1 MDNHI
6 SIGVVLDMGV
16 HNVPSYATKESAGFD
31 LSASQ
36 SIYIPPKSHALV
48 HTGIHLDIPEGYHV
62 EIRSRSGLASKKGV
76 FVLNSPGTID
86 SDYTGEI
93 CVILCN
99 LGDSVFNVSEGDRI
113 AQAVLMKHEVADFIR
128 VDSIVKNT
136 DRGEGGFGSTG
147 V

>member
-1 MDNHI
+1 MD
-6 SIGVVLDMGV
+6 SYVSMGVVLDMGV
-16 HNVPSYATKESAGFD
+16 HDLPSYATKGSAGFD

-36 SIYIPPKSHALV
+36 ATYIPPKSYALV

-62 EIRSRSGLASKKGV
+62 EIRSRSGLAAKKGV

-86 SDYTGEI
+86 SDYTGEV

-99 LGDSVFNVSEGDRI
+99 LGDSVFNVSVGDRI
-113 AQAVLMKHEVADFIR
+113 AQAVLMKHEVAEFTKIDAI
-128 VDSIVKNT
+128 IKNT
-136 DRGEGGFGSTG
+136 DRGAGGFGSTG